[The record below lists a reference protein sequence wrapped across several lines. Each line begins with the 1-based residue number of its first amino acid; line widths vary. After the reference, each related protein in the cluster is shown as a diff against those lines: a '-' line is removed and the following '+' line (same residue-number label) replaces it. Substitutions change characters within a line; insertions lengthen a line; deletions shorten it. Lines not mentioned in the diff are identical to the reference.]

1 MDITDY
7 FKQYS
12 DFVDYVTAE
21 VSKNDDIYSERFKY
35 LSEKLN
41 GQYSRMDNAV
51 AGLAGEAGEVADVWK
66 KVKFHGLDFDEDT
79 KQLFIKELGDVCWYL
94 CSVCIALNI
103 PLEQVINMNIEK
115 LKKRH
120 PNGFSSVYLDKYAR
134 KAE

>member
-1 MDITDY
+1 MDTTDY

-66 KVKFHGLDFDEDT
+66 KVKFHNLDFDEDT
-79 KQLFIKELGDVCWYL
+79 KQLFIKELGDICWYL
-94 CSVCIALNI
+94 CSVCMALNI
-103 PLEQVINMNIEK
+103 TPEQVINMNIEK

-120 PNGFSSVYLDKYAR
+120 PGGFSSVYLDKYAR